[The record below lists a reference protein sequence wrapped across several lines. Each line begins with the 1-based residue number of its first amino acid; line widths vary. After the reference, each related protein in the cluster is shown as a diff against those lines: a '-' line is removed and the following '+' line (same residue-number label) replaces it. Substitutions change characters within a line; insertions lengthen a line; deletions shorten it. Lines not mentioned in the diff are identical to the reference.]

1 MAALLGTLSGVL
13 FAYGDD
19 VVEIAALD
27 DYRPSTITRLLARN
41 GEQIGEFATER
52 RVVIG
57 YDDMAPVLR
66 QAIMASEDAGFERH
80 FGISVSRVFVTVVR
94 DVLAGRRLRGASTIT
109 QQVARM
115 LFLQEYMRGGVFART
130 GTRGIERKIREAVLA
145 IQLEKRYTK
154 REIFA
159 FYANHV
165 PLDHGA
171 YGVEA
176 AAQMYFGKP
185 ASGLALDEAATIAA
199 IIQTP
204 SRLSPFRNPD
214 RNLQRRNGYVLRRMA
229 EERFV
234 TREDADAAA
243 ARPLTLQPR
252 PTTGSGGSDVAP
264 YFVEEVRKV
273 LEQKYGADAL
283 YEAGLQVR
291 TTLDVDLQRA
301 ANQAIDRGLRQID
314 KRRNGYRR
322 PVVNVL
328 DDGKAFDTFTSD
340 RWLQPIVPGDIVP
353 ALVTFVPG
361 PRERGDARVRVGH
374 QELALSGDALEWT
387 RQTAARLFKP
397 GDVIEV
403 EVRRV
408 GDDGAPGDLRLEQPP
423 AVEGGLVAI
432 DNETGQIRAMVG
444 GFSFARSKFNRAI
457 QARRQVGSLFKTMVY
472 TAAIDRGFT
481 PVSVIVDE
489 PISYEVGP
497 DQPLY
502 EPLNYD
508 QEFKGPVTLRHAFE
522 DSRNIPAVK
531 LMAEVGP
538 AEVVSYAKRF
548 GFGRD
553 YPPFLSLALG
563 AAEATLMEITS
574 AYSALPNRGVRMEPY
589 SIVSIADR
597 EGNLLEERHPEG
609 REALRADTA
618 FIMTNLLRG
627 VVQRGTGQAANSLNW
642 PLGGKTGTMDEY
654 TDAWFVGFDPRLTIG
669 VWVGYDEKKTLG
681 NGETGSAAALPIWID
696 VMRSYI
702 ESREDRERP
711 PAFDAPGNI
720 VYVPLASGLVEAFI
734 NGTQPTTPLSEL
746 PAFAPD
752 GPDLE
757 PVLDPAALPP
767 AAE

>member
-41 GEQIGEFATER
+41 GEEIGAFATER

-214 RNLQRRNGYVLRRMA
+214 RNLQRRNDYVLRRMA

-234 TREDADAAA
+234 TRADADAAA

-273 LEQKYGADAL
+273 LEQKYGADTL

-301 ANQAIDRGLRQID
+301 ANQAIDRGLRLID
-314 KRRNGYRR
+314 KRRNGFRQ

-328 DDGKAFDTFTSD
+328 ADGKDLDTFTND

-361 PRERGDARVRVGH
+361 PRDRGDARVRVGH
-374 QELALSGDALEWT
+374 HEITLTGDALEWT
-387 RQTAARLFKP
+387 RQTAARLFEP

-408 GDDGAPGDLRLEQPP
+408 GDDGTPGDLRLEQPP
-423 AVEGGLVAI
+423 SVEGGLVAI

-597 EGNLLEERHPEG
+597 EGNLLEEHHPDG

-654 TDAWFVGFDPRLTIG
+654 TDAWFVGFDPHLTIG

-702 ESREDRERP
+702 ESREDREHP

>member
-1 MAALLGTLSGVL
+1 
-13 FAYGDD
+13 
-19 VVEIAALD
+19 
-27 DYRPSTITRLLARN
+27 
-41 GEQIGEFATER
+41 
-52 RVVIG
+52 
-57 YDDMAPVLR
+57 
-66 QAIMASEDAGFERH
+66 
-80 FGISVSRVFVTVVR
+80 
-94 DVLAGRRLRGASTIT
+94 
-109 QQVARM
+109 
-115 LFLQEYMRGGVFART
+115 
-130 GTRGIERKIREAVLA
+130 
-145 IQLEKRYTK
+145 
-154 REIFA
+154 
-159 FYANHV
+159 
-165 PLDHGA
+165 
-171 YGVEA
+171 
-176 AAQMYFGKP
+176 
-185 ASGLALDEAATIAA
+185 
-199 IIQTP
+199 
-204 SRLSPFRNPD
+204 
-214 RNLQRRNGYVLRRMA
+214 
-229 EERFV
+229 
-234 TREDADAAA
+234 
-243 ARPLTLQPR
+243 
-252 PTTGSGGSDVAP
+252 
-264 YFVEEVRKV
+264 
-273 LEQKYGADAL
+273 
-283 YEAGLQVR
+283 
-291 TTLDVDLQRA
+291 
-301 ANQAIDRGLRQID
+301 
-314 KRRNGYRR
+314 
-322 PVVNVL
+322 
-328 DDGKAFDTFTSD
+328 
-340 RWLQPIVPGDIVP
+340 
-353 ALVTFVPG
+353 
-361 PRERGDARVRVGH
+361 VGH

-702 ESREDRERP
+702 ESREDREHP